1 MSKITL
7 PGTDF
12 LVGDPDI
19 VPLSADDLPSREEV
33 ADAASGLILS
43 ASGWRKVFAADG
55 DEESD
60 DGKISGADAVLA
72 GAAAIAFAGFLGSRG
87 PSASPA
93 VLVGIDSRPT
103 GPAIA
108 DAMIRV
114 FLGLGISP
122 RYLFIVAA
130 PELMAFARARAEPEP
145 SRGQS
150 AREERGRRTRL
161 GAAEAA
167 TEGPAEGFCYVS
179 ASHNPRGHNGLKFG
193 LRDGGVLGAGDSAS
207 LIAAFKSLLARDGM
221 AAGGLAARVLALMEE
236 AEPGEVARVFSGCP
250 GWKRRAVSAYTL
262 FAREVI
268 SGTDSLGEQER
279 LFDEMAAAA
288 ERKPVGVVAEL
299 NGSARCL
306 SIDRDFLA
314 GIGVR
319 TRAVNDRPREFAHRI
334 VPEGESLDV
343 ARRELEAAAV
353 ADPAFV
359 AGYVPD
365 CDGDRGNLVVLHGN
379 RVGARPV
386 EAQEVFA
393 LCCVA
398 ELSQL
403 VRDGRLG
410 YDDAGNA
417 TQKVAVVVNDAT
429 SMRINAI
436 ARAFDV
442 DVYRAETGEA
452 NVVGLASALRGKG
465 YIVRILGEGSN
476 GGNITYPSAVR
487 DPLATLGAL
496 LKLLLL
502 RGGSLGGIAGAGRE
516 GLFEIWLRRSSAL
529 GSRAASRYDP
539 DFGIDEILASL
550 PAFATTSV
558 FEDRAALRVRSADQA
573 ALKARY
579 ASIFAREWEGRRK
592 ELAERFGIVSWE
604 AFATKGQEEIRVG
617 SDFAASGR
625 GGLRIAF
632 ADESGAPRA
641 FVWMRGSGTEPVF
654 RVLADVE
661 AGLAEDEEYFL
672 GWHTSMVRQADV

>member
-19 VPLSADDLPSREEV
+19 VPLSADDLPSREEI
-33 ADAASGLILS
+33 ATAASGLILS
-43 ASGWRKVFAADG
+43 ASGWRKVFAVDG

-60 DGKISGADAVLA
+60 SGAISGADAVLA
-72 GAAAIAFAGFLGSRG
+72 GAAAIAFAGFLGSRS

-114 FLGLGISP
+114 FLGLGVSP

-130 PELMAFARARAEPEP
+130 PELMAFARAQTGREPV
-145 SRGQS
+145 QS
-150 AREERGRRTRL
+150 ENAREGGVRGRRSRP
-161 GAAEAA
+161 GAVDDSPAA
-167 TEGPAEGFCYVS
+167 GFCYVS

-193 LRDGGVLGAGDSAS
+193 LRDGGVLGAADSSS
-207 LIAAFKSLLARDGM
+207 LIEAYKTLLA
-221 AAGGLAARVLALMEE
+221 GGGIAARVLALMEE
-236 AEPGEVARVFSGCP
+236 AEPREVARVFAGCL

-268 SGTDSLGEQER
+268 SGTDDLGEQER

-288 ERKPVGVVAEL
+288 EKRPVGVVAEL

-314 GIGVR
+314 GIGVK
-319 TRAVNDRPREFAHRI
+319 THAINDHPREFAHRI
-334 VPEGESLDV
+334 VPEGESLDD
-343 ARRELEAAAV
+343 ARHELETAATS
-353 ADPAFV
+353 DPAFV

-365 CDGDRGNLVVLHGN
+365 CDGDRGNLVVLRGVGDGPRG
-379 RVGARPV
+379 RVGVACPV

-398 ELSQL
+398 ELAQL

-410 YDDAGNA
+410 YDDHGNA
-417 TQKVAVVVNDAT
+417 TQKVAIVVNDAT

-436 ARAFDV
+436 ARVFDV

-452 NVVGLASALRGKG
+452 NVVGLANALRGKG

-502 RGGSLGGIAGAGRE
+502 RGSALGGIAGAGRE
-516 GLFEIWLRRSSAL
+516 GLFEIWQRRSTAS
-529 GSRAASRYDP
+529 GSPASRYDA
-539 DFGIDEILASL
+539 DFGIDEVLASL
-550 PAFATTSV
+550 PPFATTSV
-558 FEDRAALRVRSADQA
+558 FEERAALRVRSSDQA

-579 ASIFAREWEGRRK
+579 AAVFAREWEERRK
-592 ELAERFGIVSWE
+592 ELAERFGVVSWE
-604 AFATKGQEEIRVG
+604 AFATKGQEETRVG
-617 SDFAASGR
+617 SDFAASGK

-654 RVLADVE
+654 RVMADVE
-661 AGLAEDEEYFL
+661 GGLAEDEEYL
-672 GWHTSMVRQADV
+672 LSWHTSMVRQADL